1 MPIGTTTRVRQQTI
15 TGVGT
20 HTWTLDPL
28 GRFNASTFTPA
39 VGPGGTTKTNHYT
52 GDGDNPAWIGESATD
67 PTSVTR
73 YVTGIDGRLAV
84 ATSKTGDRVLQLVD
98 LHGDVTGTLTLDAAG
113 AITTLAYTASDEYGI
128 PLDLNTGGVSANAPP
143 RYGWLG
149 GAQRSGETLAGTLLM
164 GSRVYAPG
172 IGRFLSIDP
181 TPGGNA
187 GVYDYCTADPINCTD
202 LTGNWPDW
210 GAVLNVVAVVA
221 ETVATIVPGPIGT
234 AAGFIS
240 AGAYLATGNT
250 SKATEMA
257 ITATA
262 QLVGAGLAAKAA
274 IKTVQYA
281 SKIGRAVTGAVKS
294 ARAAVAESRVG
305 RATERTS
312 ARAATASSPAPSST
326 PTTARPD

>member
-1 MPIGTTTRVRQQTI
+1 MARRTPRRRIRKQRPERTSQSAVRAPRRVGRPIHRSHQGRSRLSHI
-15 TGVGT
+15 RPSRAT
-20 HTWTLDPL
+20 HQL
-28 GRFNASTFTPA
+28 
-39 VGPGGTTKTNHYT
+39 
-52 GDGDNPAWIGESATD
+52 TD
-67 PTSVTR
+67 P
-73 YVTGIDGRLAV
+73 G
-84 ATSKTGDRVLQLVD
+84 
-98 LHGDVTGTLTLDAAG
+98 
-113 AITTLAYTASDEYGI
+113 
-128 PLDLNTGGVSANAPP
+128 SANAPP
-143 RYGWLG
+143 RFGWLG

-274 IKTVQYA
+274 IKAVQYA

-312 ARAATASSPAPSST
+312 ARAATASSPAPS
-326 PTTARPD
+326 